1 MERDNFL
8 KSTTRILAERVG
20 YRCSNPNCRAYTVGP
35 NEKENKSTSVGEAAH
50 ICAAAGGGARYDE
63 SMTSV
68 QRSDISN
75 GLWLCSNCS
84 DLIDKDYE
92 NYSVQ
97 LLKKW
102 KAEAE
107 LEMYQNIK
115 GGKRST
121 AEKHEGSPYLEVDLR
136 YNSSGR
142 WNEGYSYKNPREVGE
157 NGEEVMIIGFDT
169 DPIIY
174 WKLDWE
180 YSLFIYNNSSYPA
193 YNIQVDQISN
203 HQFSQISRLPKIN
216 NLQQMG
222 KMELTAEYISRM
234 EGIYKEADEYLKH
247 RIPEALD
254 GLQLQIT
261 YLDEKRETHTTL
273 VTIKGQDVISQK
285 V

>member
-35 NEKENKSTSVGEAAH
+35 NEKEDKSTSVGEAAH
-50 ICAAAGGGARYDE
+50 ICAAAVGGPRYEE

-84 DLIDKDYE
+84 DLIDKDYG
-92 NYSVQ
+92 NYSVP

-115 GGKRST
+115 GGKHPV

-222 KMELTAEYISRM
+222 KLELTAEYISRM

-261 YLDEKRETHTTL
+261 YLDEKRENHTTL